1 MTKKKMFVNF
11 KNIETP
17 ALLVEQSKLENNIQ
31 KKQRLADR
39 NNIGLRPHIKTH
51 KSCYIAKMQIDAG
64 AKGIAVAKISEAE
77 VFAECGFDDI
87 QIAYLI
93 IGENKVARL
102 YDLAQKVKR
111 ITCCV
116 DSKAGVNQI
125 SDYFS
130 ERNAEIEVFIKVDI
144 GYHRTGVE
152 KFSNVL
158 SLANHIEK
166 VPGVKLA
173 GLLTHAG
180 MGYAAKSLEDLMIT
194 GNQEGEIMAEHASRL
209 SKNGVRIKEISV
221 GSTPTS
227 NFVAQSRHITELRC
241 GNYVFYDMIQV
252 SIESCS
258 IDDCALTCMATV
270 ISKPTKNRVVIDA
283 GSKALNLDKGVDN
296 NNSVIGYGHIIDKD
310 ATIERL
316 SEEHGIIYH
325 DGEDF
330 SIGESIRIIPNHAC
344 VVMNLFDHFY
354 LVDGGEIIKKVD
366 IDARGKS
373 Q

>member
-1 MTKKKMFVNF
+1 MNF

-17 ALLVEQSKLENNIQ
+17 ALLVEQSILDNNIQ

-39 NNIGLRPHIKTH
+39 NNIALRPHIKTH
-51 KSCYIAKMQIDAG
+51 KSCYIARMQIDAG
-64 AKGIAVAKISEAE
+64 AKGIAVAKIGEAE
-77 VFAECGFDDI
+77 VFADCGFDDI

-93 IGENKVARL
+93 IGENKIARL
-102 YDLAQKVKR
+102 YELSQRIKR
-111 ITCCV
+111 LTCCV
-116 DSKAGVNQI
+116 DSRTGAEQI
-125 SDYFS
+125 SEYFS
-130 ERNAEIEVFIKVDI
+130 QRNAEIEIFIKVDI

-152 KFSNVL
+152 KFSNIL
-158 SLANHIEK
+158 NLANHIEK
-166 VPGVKLA
+166 MPGVKLA

-180 MGYAAKSLEDLMIT
+180 MGYAANSLEDLMIT
-194 GNQEGEIMAEHASRL
+194 GNQEGEIMAEHAMKLEKR
-209 SKNGVRIKEISV
+209 GVRIKEISV

-227 NFVAQSRHITELRC
+227 SFVAQSRHITELRC

-252 SIESCS
+252 SIESCN
-258 IDDCALTCMATV
+258 IEDCALTCLATV

-296 NNSVIGYGHIIDKD
+296 SNSVIGYGHIIDKN

-330 SIGESIRIIPNHAC
+330 SIGETIRIIPNHAC

-354 LVDGGEIIKKVD
+354 LVDGENVLKKVN
-366 IDARGKS
+366 IDARGRS